1 MGRGQSL
8 GQNEVGEDIDVRLR
22 RVLRYDSV
30 KGDLVCILKDGNIL
44 NKVWGIGVGGWKGY
58 LVT

>member
-1 MGRGQSL
+1 M
-8 GQNEVGEDIDVRLR
+8 GQNEVGEDVDVRLR
-22 RVLRYDSV
+22 RVLMYGSV

-44 NKVWGIGVGGWKGY
+44 NEVWGVGVGGWKGY